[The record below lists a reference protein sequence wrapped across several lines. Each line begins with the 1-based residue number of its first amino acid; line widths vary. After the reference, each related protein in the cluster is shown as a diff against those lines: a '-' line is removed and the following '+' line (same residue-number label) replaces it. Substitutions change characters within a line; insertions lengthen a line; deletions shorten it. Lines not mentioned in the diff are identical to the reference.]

1 MGYHSKKSMGFIGD
15 HMILPV
21 SKNMDGIGVDAIL
34 SRNCRVE
41 GCPGVAGGYGWI
53 M

>member
-1 MGYHSKKSMGFIGD
+1 
-15 HMILPV
+15 MILLV

-41 GCPGVAGGYGWI
+41 GCLGVAGGYGWI
-53 M
+53 I